1 MPRRVSDLARFS
13 TISLG
18 VALLSA
24 MSARAEAQTGPAGAP
39 GPATT
44 SESTEPALAPAS
56 EGDESEELDFG
67 ATALVWVEDEPLA
80 PRAEA
85 RSTITRAQLDERQ
98 PRSAP
103 DALRFEPGV
112 AIQQTAHGQASPYVR
127 GLTGQQVVH
136 LFDGV
141 RLNNGL
147 YRQGPNQYFFTV
159 DQQTLARLDVLRGS
173 ASVRWGSDAL
183 GGAVLAT
190 PIRPRIDS
198 DVDGLRASPR
208 LFLRYGSAD
217 RELGGRAQ
225 LDLQLGRRTGLLVG
239 GGYRDVDRLESG
251 GVVRHRD
258 RTTDPVSR
266 GDLAPWV
273 PRFAEESSHPGDLSK
288 WRTQLGTGFRE
299 ATFDARLEHRVRRR
313 LHLVVATYGFR
324 QLDAPRTDQ
333 CPSPE
338 APLDECLKIA
348 RQFRTLSYVA
358 LRGDAGP
365 MRDVELVLSHQRHEE
380 RRVRDRPRSAIRFRW
395 DDVVDT
401 LGFTFRAATRSTPLG
416 DDASFRVRYGLD
428 AFRDDVRTSRGER
441 TFTDLDRTT
450 ELSRGQYLAGSHYL
464 TGGLFAELEAEVWPW
479 LTLRGGGRLAV
490 VEASAPGDPE
500 SGSAPVAETFV
511 APVGR
516 VGAAAHVRPSWSIA
530 FNVDQGFR
538 APNLDDLTS
547 RQQVGPGFQFENAAL
562 TPERSL
568 TTELGVMG
576 ELEWLRLDLWVFA
589 TRIEDGIQRVVRAIV
604 DCPPSTPDC
613 GGSRDPFQLVNASE
627 RSRLFGG
634 EGGAT
639 FYLPEDVTLRTT
651 FSYAWGDG
659 PSLGD
664 RDATPPGTRLPL
676 SRVPPAQ
683 GSVEGRWRHA
693 STGLWVGGALRWAAP
708 QTRLA
713 IADASDPRIPR
724 GGTPGYA
731 TVELRAGWSYR
742 DWLALGLVAEN
753 LGDAAYRVHGSSI
766 QGPGRS
772 VSLWARVGR

>member
-1 MPRRVSDLARFS
+1 MSLVLACS
-13 TISLG
+13 
-18 VALLSA
+18 
-24 MSARAEAQTGPAGAP
+24 
-39 GPATT
+39 
-44 SESTEPALAPAS
+44 ALASNAWAQHTTDTDTDTDTDSDTDSDTDTDTDSDDYGYGAS
-56 EGDESEELDFG
+56 TDYG
-67 ATALVWVEDEPLA
+67 ATALVWVDDDPA
-80 PRAEA
+80 VPRDDA
-85 RSTITRAQLDERQ
+85 RSTVTRAQLDERQ

-159 DQQTLARLDVLRGS
+159 DQQTLARLDVIRGS
-173 ASVRWGSDAL
+173 SSVRWGSDAL

-190 PIRPRIDS
+190 PIRPRLDPN
-198 DVDGLRASPR
+198 VHGVVAHPR
-208 LFLRYGSAD
+208 VFFRYGSAD

-225 LDLQLGRRTGLLVG
+225 LELQLGRNTGLLVG
-239 GGYRDVDRLESG
+239 GGYRDVGLLESG
-251 GVVRHRD
+251 GIVRHRD
-258 RTTDPVSR
+258 RTDTPVTR
-266 GDLAPWV
+266 GDVAPWV
-273 PRFAEESSHPGDLSK
+273 PRFAEESAHPDDPSK

-299 ATFDARLEHRVRRR
+299 ATFDARLEHRFRRT
-313 LHLVVATYGFR
+313 LHLVAATYGYR
-324 QLDAPRTDQ
+324 QMDAPRTDQ

-338 APLDECLKIA
+338 APLDECLKVA
-348 RQFRTLSYVA
+348 RQFRTLSYLA

-380 RRVRDRPRSAIRFRW
+380 RRDRDRPRSNIRFRW

-401 LGFTFRAATRSTPLG
+401 LGFTFRAATAPRALG
-416 DDASFRVRYGLD
+416 SRASFRVRYGLD

-450 ELSRGQYLAGSHYL
+450 ELSRGQYLEGSHYL
-464 TGGLFAELEAEVWPW
+464 TGGLFVELEARAFEW
-479 LTLRGGGRLAV
+479 LVLRGGGRLAV

-500 SGSAPVAETFV
+500 SGTSTIGRTFV
-511 APVGR
+511 SPIAR
-516 VGAAAHVRPSWSIA
+516 AGAAAQLRPGWSLA

-547 RQQVGPGFQFENAAL
+547 RQQVGPGFQFENASL
-562 TPERSL
+562 KPERSL
-568 TTELGVMG
+568 TTELGLMG
-576 ELEWLRLDLWVFA
+576 ETEVLRIDLWVFSSQ
-589 TRIEDGIQRVVRAIV
+589 IDDGIQRVVREIS
-604 DCPPSTPDC
+604 DCPPTTPEC
-613 GGSRDPFQLVNASE
+613 GGSRDPFQLVNAPDD
-627 RSRLFGG
+627 SRLFGG

-639 FYLPEDVTLRTT
+639 LYLPEDVTLRTT

-664 RDATPPGTRLPL
+664 RGATPAGTRVPL
-676 SRVPPAQ
+676 SRVPPPQ
-683 GSVEGRWRHA
+683 GSFEGRWRHA
-693 STGLWVGGALRWAAP
+693 GTGLWFGAALRWAAP

-713 IADASDPRIPR
+713 VADASDPRIPR

-731 TVELRAGWSYR
+731 TIDLRAGWTYR
-742 DWLALGLVAEN
+742 GWLAFGLVAEN
-753 LGDAAYRVHGSSI
+753 LGDAPYRVHGSSI
-766 QGPGRS
+766 HGPGRS
-772 VSLWARVGR
+772 VTLWARVGR